1 MIEIAESN
9 ETMMPEI
16 NAAVCNQGLMSPGMA
31 VIHPMTGAETPM
43 MHLSCRAR

>member
-16 NAAVCNQGLMSPGMA
+16 NAAVCNQGLMSLGTA
-31 VIHPMTGAETPM
+31 VIQPMIGAETPT
-43 MHLSCRAR
+43 MHLSGKAK